1 MGLAETVV
9 LSLPL
14 VDWLAILI
22 LAAGMFVGAMSGLG
36 RAFGILL
43 WLLAAIWL
51 ASHLSGV
58 VVGYLPN
65 TVGPNDPNA
74 RLMAFG
80 GIAGFILSLPVLA
93 RMLTGPN
100 GKKKDRLPDRGVQKP
115 SGALVG
121 LLTAVLFLTLA
132 LPFVYRLRVM
142 GDDFSR
148 AYAPAKASTVA
159 DHMSFLYPDA
169 HRAALRD
176 SVVASAQR

>member
-14 VDWLAILI
+14 VDWLAIAI
-22 LAAGMFVGAMSGLG
+22 CVAGLFVGAMSGLG
-36 RAFGILL
+36 RSFGILL

-58 VVGYLPN
+58 VVGWLPN
-65 TVGPNDPNA
+65 STGPNDPNA
-74 RLMAFG
+74 RLIAFG
-80 GIAGFILSLPVLA
+80 SIAGFILSLPVLA

-100 GKKKDRLPDRGVQKP
+100 GKKKDKLPDRGVQKP

-142 GDDFSR
+142 GDDFGR
-148 AYAPAKASTVA
+148 AYAPRKAASVA
-159 DHMSFLYPDA
+159 EHMSFLYPDA
-169 HRAALRD
+169 HRDALRN
-176 SVVASAQR
+176 SVGTTASR